1 MKVFATL
8 VFTLVALAFLASQ
21 SPVNAKDCGV
31 PPANSP
37 FIPNGLTATND
48 DIGVAIR
55 AVQDYGLKV
64 QTYINCLQLNKDAF
78 FLNMNEDQRERWS
91 EDFNALADKLTEVE
105 TSLND
110 QIRIYNNRS

>member
-1 MKVFATL
+1 MKVISTLIFAIA
-8 VFTLVALAFLASQ
+8 ALAISASLT
-21 SPVNAKDCGV
+21 PANAKDCGV

-37 FIPNGLTATND
+37 FIPDGLTATND

-78 FLNMNEDQRERWS
+78 FLNMNEEQRERWS

>member
-1 MKVFATL
+1 MKVISTLIFAI
-8 VFTLVALAFLASQ
+8 VALAIIASQ
-21 SPVNAKDCGV
+21 TPALAKDCGV
-31 PPANSP
+31 PPAKAP
-37 FIPNGLTATND
+37 FIPDGLTATND

-64 QTYINCLQLNKDAF
+64 QTFINCLQLNKDAF
-78 FLNMNEDQRERWS
+78 FLNMNEEQRERWS